1 MRVMGDKA
9 ELITFNRP
17 VMVGREL
24 DYMREAVEAMH
35 ISGDGPFTKKCVS
48 LLERSLGVPRVL
60 LTPSC
65 TAALEMCALLLEL
78 EAGDEVI
85 VPSFAFVTTANAFV
99 LHGATPVFADIRPDT
114 QNIDESKL
122 EALVTPRT
130 RAVVVVHYAG
140 VGCEMDAI
148 MEIAGRHGI
157 AVVEDSAHGLFAQ
170 YKGRNLGTFGALST
184 MSFHETKNF
193 NCGEGGALLINDE
206 RHVER
211 AEIIRDKGTN
221 RQQLFRGQVDKY
233 TWLDLGS
240 SYVLSDLLAA
250 FLLAQLEERKSING
264 KRRELWDYYD
274 ANLRGWIEEHG
285 VRLPVVPEHCSQG
298 YHMYYMLLPSRS
310 ERDGLI
316 AHLRNRRIFSVFHY
330 TPLHQSKMG
339 LSFGGADQPCPV
351 TERTSDG
358 LVRLPFHNGLAA
370 GDLERVVEGIKDYFS
385 RKN

>member
-1 MRVMGDKA
+1 MADKP
-9 ELITFNRP
+9 EMIPFNRP

-24 DYMREAVEAMH
+24 DYMRQAVEAMH

-48 LLERSLGVPRVL
+48 LLESALGVPKVL

-65 TAALEMCALLLEL
+65 TAALEMCALLLKL
-78 EAGDEVI
+78 EPGDEVI
-85 VPSFAFVTTANAFV
+85 VPSFAFVTTVNAFV

-122 EALVTPRT
+122 EELITPRT
-130 RAVVVVHYAG
+130 RAIVVVHYAG

-148 MEIAGRHGI
+148 MEIAGRHGV
-157 AVVEDSAHGLFAQ
+157 AVVEDAAHGLFAR

-193 NCGEGGALLINDE
+193 SCGEGGALIINDE

-250 FLLAQLEERKSING
+250 FLLAQLEERDSINR

-274 ANLRGWIEEHG
+274 AGLRGWIERHG

-298 YHMYYMLLPSRS
+298 YHMYYLILPSLD
-310 ERDGLI
+310 ERDALI
-316 AHLRNRRIFSVFHY
+316 AELRDRGVYSVFHY
-330 TPLHQSKMG
+330 TPLHLSRMG
-339 LSFGGADQPCPV
+339 RAMGGADRACPI

-358 LVRLPFHNGLAA
+358 LVRLPFHNGLTA
-370 GDLERVVEGIKDYFS
+370 GDQERVVGEIRGWFS
-385 RKN
+385 RKG